1 MTALDFAILG
11 FAAWRLA
18 YLLARESGPYDVLV
32 RLRAGA
38 RWALRSKEK
47 PEQPG
52 CVLCVSVWTAIG
64 LFALWQVI
72 QWPVI
77 MLAIAGLAAAVDEYA
92 G

>member
-1 MTALDFAILG
+1 MTALDFAVLG
-11 FAAWRLA
+11 LAVWRLA

-38 RWALRSKEK
+38 RWALRSDVP

-64 LFALWQVI
+64 LFALWQVL

-77 MLAIAGLAAAVDEYA
+77 MLAIMGLAAAVDEYA